1 MANPTELELKNSLL
15 LIHQTIYGEL
25 IGEGTYFVPSLLS
38 SSIENSWLVNY
49 RQDWFYKAAPASYS
63 LFGPMTDNM
72 PISVT
77 HWYAGPGH
85 VPETGLEIW
94 EQCMTLFMRHI

>member
-1 MANPTELELKNSLL
+1 MANPTELELKNSLV
-15 LIHQTIYGEL
+15 LIHQTIYGDIPVE
-25 IGEGTYFVPSLLS
+25 VPYSVTTAIT

-49 RQDWFYKAAPASYS
+49 RQDLYYKSPALSS
-63 LFGPMTDNM
+63 NIFGPMTNNM
-72 PISVT
+72 PIDTV

-85 VPETGLEIW
+85 VPETGMEIW